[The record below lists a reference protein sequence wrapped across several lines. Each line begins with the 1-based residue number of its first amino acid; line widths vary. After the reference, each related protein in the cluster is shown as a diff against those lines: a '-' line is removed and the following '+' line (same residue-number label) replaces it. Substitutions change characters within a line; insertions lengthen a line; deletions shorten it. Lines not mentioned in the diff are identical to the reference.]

1 MDMYLPVAEM
11 PVNLLLVLG
20 LGGGVGFLSGM
31 FGVGGGFLMTPLLIV
46 MGIPAAVA
54 VATQAPQIL
63 ASSVSGVLAQVR
75 RKAVDLQMGWVLV
88 GGGLVGSALGV
99 ALFSW
104 LRRLGHIDLFIA
116 ICYVLFL
123 GTVAGLMLT
132 ESLNALLRSR
142 RPTARRRRLHQHFWA
157 HGWPMKMRFP
167 TSRLYIS
174 AFLPL
179 LVGAVGGLMA
189 AILGIGGGFVMIP
202 AMIYIIGMPGSV
214 VVGTS
219 LFQICF
225 VSTATTFL
233 HAYANQTVDI
243 LLALLLIAGGVVG
256 AQFGTR
262 AGTHLRGE
270 HLRLI
275 LAAMVL
281 AVCGKLAYDLMA
293 TPVDPYTV
301 VQ

>member
-1 MDMYLPVAEM
+1 MDIYLPVAEL
-11 PVNLLLVLG
+11 PVNLFLVLG

-31 FGVGGGFLMTPLLIV
+31 FGVGGGFLMTPLLILL
-46 MGIPAAVA
+46 GIPAAVA

-63 ASSVSGVLAQVR
+63 ASSVSAVLAQFR
-75 RKAVDLQMGWVLV
+75 RKAVDVQMGWVLTA
-88 GGGLVGSALGV
+88 GGLVGSALGV
-99 ALFSW
+99 ALFTW
-104 LRRLGHIDLFIA
+104 LRRLGHIDLFVA
-116 ICYVLFL
+116 VSYVLFL

-132 ESLNALLRSR
+132 ESLGSLLRSR

-157 HGWPMKMRFP
+157 HGWPLKMRFP

-179 LVGAVGGLMA
+179 LVGAFGGLLA

-202 AMIYIIGMPGSV
+202 AMIYIIGMPSAV

-225 VSTATTFL
+225 VSAATTFL

-243 LLALLLIAGGVVG
+243 LLALLMIAGGVVG

-262 AGTHLRGE
+262 AGTYLRGE
-270 HLRLI
+270 QRRVI

-281 AVCGKLAYDLMA
+281 TVCGKLAWDLVA
-293 TPVDPYTV
+293 TPVDLYTV

>member
-1 MDMYLPVAEM
+1 MDIYLPIAEL

-20 LGGGVGFLSGM
+20 LGGVVGFLSGV
-31 FGVGGGFLMTPLLIV
+31 FGVGGGFLMTPLLIL

-54 VATQAPQIL
+54 VATQAAQIL
-63 ASSVSGVLAQVR
+63 ASSVSAVLAHLR
-75 RKAVDLQMGWVLV
+75 RRSVDTKMGWFLV
-88 GGGLVGSALGV
+88 AGGLLGSALGV

-104 LRRLGHIDLFIA
+104 LSRRGQVDLFVA
-116 ICYVLFL
+116 VAYVLFL
-123 GTVAGLMLT
+123 GSVASMMLA
-132 ESLNALLRSR
+132 ESLRAVLRAR
-142 RPTARRRRLHQHFWA
+142 RPTARRRRLHQHHWA
-157 HGWPMKMRFP
+157 HGWPWKVRFP
-167 TSRLYIS
+167 ASRLYIS
-174 AFLPL
+174 ALVPIG
-179 LVGAVGGLMA
+179 VGAFGGVLA

-202 AMIYIIGMPGSV
+202 AMVYLIGMPGAV

-225 VSTATTFL
+225 VAAATAFL
-233 HAYANQTVDI
+233 HAIANQTVDI

-262 AGTHLRGE
+262 AGTRLKPE
-270 HLRLI
+270 QLRLM

-281 AVCGKLAYDLMA
+281 ALCGRLAWDLVA

>member
-1 MDMYLPVAEM
+1 MDIYLPVAEL
-11 PVNLLLVLG
+11 PVNLVLVLG
-20 LGGGVGFLSGM
+20 LGGAVGFLSGM

-63 ASSVSGVLAQVR
+63 ASSFSAVLAQLR
-75 RKAVDLQMGWVLV
+75 RRAVDTKMGWVLV
-88 GGGLVGSALGV
+88 AGGLVGSAVGV
-99 ALFSW
+99 AIFTA
-104 LRRLGHIDLFIA
+104 LRRLGQIDIFVALA
-116 ICYVLFL
+116 YVLFL
-123 GTVAGLMLT
+123 GTVAALMLT

-142 RPTARRRRLHQHFWA
+142 RPAARPRRLHQHFWA
-157 HGWPMKMRFP
+157 HGWPLKVRFP

-174 AFLPL
+174 ALVPL
-179 LVGAVGGLMA
+179 LVGATGGLLA

-202 AMIYIIGMPGSV
+202 AMIYLIGMPAAV

-225 VSTATTFL
+225 VTAATTFL
-233 HAYANQTVDI
+233 HAYANGTVDI

-262 AGTHLRGE
+262 AGTRLRGE
-270 HLRLI
+270 QLRLL
-275 LAAMVL
+275 LAVMVL
-281 AVCGKLAYDLMA
+281 AVCGKLAWDLVA